1 MSSDVVRQRELR
13 IKYQTNRDIKAY
25 SLFVWL
31 KNQTKAGIIHN
42 YEQQHVEICQALKI
56 SRASFYNY
64 LRTAEKLQLITRQDG
79 NLKLAGWNKVIDH
92 FSLPSRTFTT
102 IYYDTENPKQKLSL
116 IIEAL
121 EFEENKEK
129 QQKAITNKIAK
140 NPSVKSAFELF
151 CHYNNIQAEFTPD
164 NLAIVRR
171 LIFQNGTAESI
182 YKSLM
187 YSVNPEFYRNSSTI
201 ASAHGYKSPRLT
213 TYLKYKLQRSGIA
226 IIKKGNKLAC
236 SYKNN
241 RIEGKERGKNENG
254 TLFFKVNEKQKIW
267 FEPDQVIISQFLFNP
282 PPAEHPQKSHI

>member
-1 MSSDVVRQRELR
+1 MSSDVVKQRELR
-13 IKYQTNRDIKAY
+13 VKYQTNRDIKAY

-31 KNQTKAGIIHN
+31 KNMTPAGVIHN
-42 YEQQHVEICQALKI
+42 YEKQHAEICQALKI

-64 LRTAEKLQLITRQDG
+64 LRTAETLKLIVRQNG
-79 NLKLAGWNKVIDH
+79 NLKLSGWDKVIDQ
-92 FSLPSRTFTT
+92 FTLPSKTFTT

-129 QQKAITNKIAK
+129 QQRAITNKIAK

-151 CHYNNIQAEFTPD
+151 CQYNNIQAEFTPD

-182 YKSLM
+182 YSSLM
-187 YSVNPEFYRNSSTI
+187 YSVNPEFYRNSSSI
-201 ASAHGYKSPRLT
+201 AAAHGYKSPRLT
-213 TYLKYKLQRSGIA
+213 TYLKHKLQKSGVA
-226 IIKKGNKLAC
+226 IIKKGNKQAC

-241 RIEGKERGKNENG
+241 RIDGKERGKNENG
-254 TLFFKVNEKQKIW
+254 TLYYKVNEKQKVW
-267 FEPDQVIISQFLFNP
+267 FEPDQVIISKFLFNP
-282 PPAEHPQKSHI
+282 PPAPEPQNPQI